1 MFRTYR
7 DVLSVPGAARFTA
20 AGALG
25 RLPMSMLGIGIVLLV
40 ESTTGSYAAA
50 GTVAGAFGLTQ
61 AFASP
66 LVARSIDRFGQH
78 RVMPTAIAV
87 HVTGLLLLLLGA
99 ELDAPRWIVLGAAV
113 IAGAPI
119 GSLGSLTRARWS
131 FVLTGHEREPALL
144 HTAYSVES
152 ILDEVVFITGPLL
165 VTLLA
170 TRFSPAFGLIAA
182 MLAVTV
188 GGTLLVLQRGTEPI
202 PSGIRQRSGS
212 GVLRA
217 PGMIIL
223 VLGMGCT
230 GGIFGSVE
238 VIVVAFADRRGALA
252 SAGSVLAA
260 FALGSLLAGL
270 VYGGIQ
276 WKLPAGRRF
285 LVAVLVLAVGVSP
298 LPFVR
303 NLPELA
309 AVVFLAGF
317 AISPMVISGMG
328 VVQELVAPA
337 RLTEGITWVS
347 SSIGI
352 GISAGS
358 ALAGTAVD
366 AIGPRHAFVVPVAA
380 GALAAVIVLVGAR
393 WLRPERPIESAQTL
407 EHLHHLGS

>member
-1 MFRTYR
+1 VTYVFRTYR
-7 DVLSVPGAARFTA
+7 DVLSIPGAAGFTS
-20 AGALG
+20 AGALA

-78 RVMPTAIAV
+78 RVMPAAIAV
-87 HVTGLLLLLLGA
+87 HVTGLLLLLTGA
-99 ELDAPRWIVLGAAV
+99 ELDAPRWTVLIAAV

-131 FVLTGHEREPALL
+131 FVLAGHERETALL

-170 TRFSPAFGLIAA
+170 TQLSPAFALVAAIA
-182 MLAVTV
+182 AVTV

-202 PSGIRQRSGS
+202 PSGVRQRSGS

-217 PGMIIL
+217 PGMIVL

-238 VIVVAFADRRGALA
+238 VIVVAFADHRSALG

-285 LVAVLVLAVGVSP
+285 LLAVLVLAIGVSP

-309 AVVFLAGF
+309 GVVFVAGF

-352 GISAGS
+352 GLSAGS
-358 ALAGTAVD
+358 ALAGNAVD
-366 AIGPRHAFVVPVAA
+366 AFGPQHAFVVPVSA
-380 GALAAVIVLVGAR
+380 GALGTVIVLLGSR
-393 WLRPERPIESAQTL
+393 WLRPVESAQAL
-407 EHLHHLGS
+407 QDLHHLPG